1 MNSIRGATD
10 AESARLNDS
19 EHLASLDGSETGA
32 DDSDGDTPPPTAH
45 EVALE
50 VIAEMRRAAR
60 DGRGGAGF
68 ASVVSAVQRDGDS
81 DFDSEDDALPAA
93 SPPPP
98 QLPPLSP
105 PPPPLQQDDPFPW
118 REVAVIA
125 MINSVNSASYLM
137 TYPFVSFMILSF
149 DASLRPEEVGFYS
162 GISEGAFHVGSV
174 FGSIGWGHY
183 ADVKGR
189 RPALLTGLLGTI
201 AATLSFG
208 FARNFAMAVA
218 TRFAWGLLNGN
229 VGVAKTSM
237 SEVCSDRHTARAFA
251 YIGLAN
257 GFGRI
262 LGPAIGGL
270 LAEPV
275 RKYGWK
281 SELLERFPFALPCLI
296 AAMMTLITLV
306 LAYAVLK
313 ETLPSAQSLVPT
325 PAFRAPK
332 SRSDAETRAA
342 ADVDSDDASAGEA
355 APADDE
361 SEAATMLGK
370 APVVAASVGI
380 TAQLGS
386 SRVDA
391 QPSSAVDAAAHQK
404 TPESPLSSIARLMR
418 DPPVASCVLLYCGL
432 GCIGLVSQEL
442 YPLYVIN
449 DRAHGGFGLDS
460 SAIGLLALSG
470 GPWMIASQ
478 AFLFERCTAALGVL
492 RVNEVSLL
500 LFALC
505 MATTPLQSFAAA
517 LPESAL
523 WSILVVHYGLT
534 TFIRVTCFTCT
545 FLFVANSALPS
556 DRGKVNG
563 LGQAAVSVF
572 RAIGPP
578 LGTAVFAWSVKDE
591 RPWPFNYSLTWL
603 LLSAAVLGLVALSR
617 RLPRWIERK
626 RLAGDVADDT
636 APPKR

>member
-1 MNSIRGATD
+1 M
-10 AESARLNDS
+10 
-19 EHLASLDGSETGA
+19 
-32 DDSDGDTPPPTAH
+32 AH
-45 EVALE
+45 EVALAVLAE
-50 VIAEMRRAAR
+50 VRRAAR

-68 ASVVSAVQRDGDS
+68 ASAVSAVQRDGDS
-81 DFDSEDDALPAA
+81 DFDSDDEAQPD
-93 SPPPP
+93 SGSQP
-98 QLPPLSP
+98 QLPQPTAPDS
-105 PPPPLQQDDPFPW
+105 DPFPW

-149 DASLRPEEVGFYS
+149 DASLKPEEVGFYS
-162 GISEGAFHVGSV
+162 GIAEGAFHVGSV

-189 RPALLTGLLGTI
+189 RPALLAGLLGTI

-208 FARNFAMAVA
+208 FARSFAMAVA

-257 GFGRI
+257 GFGRL

-296 AAMMTLITLV
+296 AAMLTLVTLV

-313 ETLPSAQSLVPT
+313 ETLQSAPPSAPT
-325 PAFRAPK
+325 IAK
-332 SRSDAETRAA
+332 DAGACAAA
-342 ADVDSDDASAGEA
+342 ADDSRDASLGEA
-355 APADDE
+355 APTDNE
-361 SEAATMLGK
+361 SEEARMLGK
-370 APVVAASVGI
+370 AP
-380 TAQLGS
+380 
-386 SRVDA
+386 
-391 QPSSAVDAAAHQK
+391 AVDEAPDSKMAAAAPQR
-404 TPESPLSSIARLMR
+404 TPESPISSIVRLMR

-442 YPLYVIN
+442 LPLYVIN

-492 RVNEVSLL
+492 RVNEVSLV

-505 MATTPLQSFAAA
+505 MATTPLQSLAAA
-517 LPESAL
+517 LPEGAL
-523 WSILVVHYGLT
+523 WSILVVHYGIT

-572 RAIGPP
+572 RAVGPP

-591 RPWPFNYSLTWL
+591 RPWPFNYWLAWL
-603 LLSAAVLGLVALSR
+603 LLSTSVMGLVALSR

-626 RLAGDVADDT
+626 RLAGDVVVAPT
-636 APPKR
+636 AR